1 MGSLRFAGDLSPMV
15 ALALIVFSA
24 LAVMWFYLRETKGL
38 DAPYRYLIPSLRAL
52 AIALTIL
59 ILSGPVL
66 HRRVTIGTLGRVT
79 FAMDASQS
87 MSLKDAP
94 SGQARLSRAFKLL
107 AGEDQNP
114 GWLQS
119 LKSTHEIDVVSFSE
133 GKPTLLWSS
142 TGETE
147 LPTVWETDA
156 DGSQTNLTSA
166 FEVSSVQA
174 TSEGQADRETT
185 ITSSA
190 VVIVSDGRQT
200 IGDSPIAAATSLSGQ
215 GAVIHTVGMGQSA
228 EPLDVGVVD
237 VIRPDSVAADG
248 KLSGEIIVKTSG
260 FSETLSESGTLG
272 NLDNPDE
279 EVSANESSPSETVA
293 SDQVSSTGRELNLR
307 IESGQQTLW
316 SKRVIVSERQQ
327 SIPFTLDVQQVLESL
342 QLTVP
347 RGVQINSQVLDLR
360 AVIESVQG
368 DVYSGNDSM
377 PFRVAASTRA
387 RKLLILDGSSR
398 WEIRY
403 LRNLFSRD
411 PAWVVDSI
419 LFGPGTDHY
428 ELPRGDQPGQ
438 FPDNNM
444 GMSQYDAIIMGEV
457 PPDQL
462 EQSDADRLRDFVRR
476 GGGLI
481 VIDGRYG
488 RVRELS
494 ESLLPELVPVRYET
508 NDVAFEVERLQPTTL
523 GADQAV
529 LGLWGKPDEQDDFW
543 EKLPPPI
550 VAPAV
555 IPQPDAEVLA
565 DAIGKKGESSPWLV
579 TRLFGSGRIFYLST
593 DQTWR
598 WRYKVADRFHSRFWN
613 QLLAAAMQP
622 PYAVSDQYASLGTD
636 EIEYEV
642 GQSATI
648 RARLQGAG
656 GAAIGDATVDALLIQ
671 NDQIVGSVPLSVD
684 DADRGTYRGKT
695 LPLAAGAY
703 QVRIQASGFDGQALR
718 ASTPIWVG
726 QREVAEMSSVGLDT
740 NTLQSISEAGEGRY
754 FHESDAQQL
763 LEVLR
768 PLSSGTVVESDIL
781 LWQSYYWFLAILL
794 LLGAEWWMRK
804 RAGLV

>member
-15 ALALIVFSA
+15 TGALIVFAA

-38 DAPYRYLIPSLRAL
+38 DAPYRYLIPALRAL

-79 FAMDASQS
+79 FALDASQS
-87 MSLKDAP
+87 MSLKDDL
-94 SGQARLSRAFKLL
+94 SEQARLSRAFNLL

-114 GWLQS
+114 GWLES

-142 TGETE
+142 VGETE
-147 LPTVWETDA
+147 LPTVWETNA
-156 DGSQTNLTSA
+156 DGTQTNLTSA
-166 FEVSSVQA
+166 FEVPSVQG
-174 TSEGQADRETT
+174 TTEGQVDRESEMSMA
-185 ITSSA
+185 SSA

-200 IGDSPIAAATSLSGQ
+200 VGDSPIEAATSLSGQ
-215 GAVIHTVGMGQSA
+215 GAVVHTVGMGQSS

-237 VIRPDSVAADG
+237 IIRPESVAADG

-260 FSETLSESGTLG
+260 FSETLTGSGTLE
-272 NLDNPDE
+272 NPDG
-279 EVSANESSPSETVA
+279 EVAANENSASEKVA
-293 SDQVSSTGRELNLR
+293 SDPVSPTGRELNLR

-316 SKRVIVSERQQ
+316 TKRVIVSERQQ

-368 DVYSGNDSM
+368 DLYSGNDTM

-411 PAWVVDSI
+411 PAWAVDSI

-428 ELPRGDQPGQ
+428 ELPRGDQPGE

-444 GMSQYDAIIMGEV
+444 GMSQYDAIIMGEI
-457 PPDQL
+457 PPNQL

-494 ESLLPELVPVRYET
+494 ESLLSELVPVRYET
-508 NDVAFEVERLQPTTL
+508 DDISFEVGRLQPTTM

-529 LGLWGKPDEQDDFW
+529 LGLWGKPEEQDQFW

-550 VAPAV
+550 VAPEV

-565 DAIGKKGESSPWLV
+565 EAIGTKGESSPWLV
-579 TRLFGSGRIFYLST
+579 TRLFGSGRVFYLST

-636 EIEYEV
+636 EIEYQV

-656 GAAIGDATVDALLIQ
+656 GTAIGDATVDALLIQ

-726 QREVAEMSSVGLDT
+726 QREVAEMSSVSLDA
-740 NTLQSISEAGEGRY
+740 NTLQSIADSGKGRY
-754 FHESDAQQL
+754 FHESDSQQL
-763 LEVLR
+763 LEMLR

-804 RAGLV
+804 RVGLV